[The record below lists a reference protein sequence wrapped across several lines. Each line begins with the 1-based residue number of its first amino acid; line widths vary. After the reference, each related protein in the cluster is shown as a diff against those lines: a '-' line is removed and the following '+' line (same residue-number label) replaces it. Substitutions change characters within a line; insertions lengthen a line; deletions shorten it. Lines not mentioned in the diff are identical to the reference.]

1 MLLAITKK
9 NLDTLFYFLAA
20 SSCQQQPVF
29 VNGSTWRKLVD
40 CGLWTYMA
48 TICLVNYSCVLLKTG
63 LVVWVFGQEIAQ
75 DRGTLLCSY

>member
-29 VNGSTWRKLVD
+29 VNGSTWRKLAD
-40 CGLWTYMA
+40 CGLWTDMA
-48 TICLVNYSCVLLKTG
+48 TICLVQLCPVEDWLGG
-63 LVVWVFGQEIAQ
+63 LGIWPR
-75 DRGTLLCSY
+75 DSPR